1 MKKIV
6 IIGGGLIG
14 SSIAWHLCKLGY
26 KPTILEKDF
35 ILENGASGACEG
47 LMLLQSK
54 KPGIH
59 LDMAIDSINAYEKIK
74 KELSSDIEFEKTG
87 GIVLI
92 HSEREMEI
100 LQEYVGK
107 QKKSGAILQM
117 LSCDEVKKMVP
128 QVAHDIQGGSFS
140 PNDAVINPLSL
151 TNAWHEDIIK
161 RGGEIIQNCE
171 VLNIELDGDEVK
183 KVITSNGKIDVD
195 LVVNASGA
203 YGAQIAKMVNIEIP
217 ITPRKGEIM
226 ITRAK
231 SKPVLKYPLLSATYI
246 AAKYDPEIAKSGTGF
261 AIDQTKHGNILIGS
275 TREFAEFDKS
285 STIKGMNSIAK
296 SITKTLPN
304 LKDIKIIR
312 SFAGLRPYTPDGL
325 PFLGEH
331 KKVKG
336 FIFACGHEGDGV
348 TLGAI
353 TGEII
358 SKIIDNQ
365 DVKYDMNYF
374 DPARFDREDA

>member
-6 IIGGGLIG
+6 VVGGGLIG

-26 KPTILEKDF
+26 KPVVVEKDF

-59 LDMAIDSINAYEKIK
+59 LDMAIDSINAYEKID

-92 HSEREMEI
+92 HSKREMEI
-100 LQEYVGK
+100 LQEYVNK
-107 QKKSGAILQM
+107 QKKSGATLQM
-117 LSCDEVKKMVP
+117 LSCNEVKKMVP
-128 QVAHDIQGGSFS
+128 QVAQDIQGGSFS
-140 PNDAVINPLSL
+140 PNDAVINPLCL
-151 TNAWHEDIIK
+151 THAWHEDIK
-161 RGGEIIQNCE
+161 TRGGEIIQNCE
-171 VLNIELDGDEVK
+171 VLDIELDKNVVK
-183 KVITSNGKIDVD
+183 KVITSNAQIDADIVI
-195 LVVNASGA
+195 NATGA
-203 YGAQIAKMVNIEIP
+203 YGAKIAKMVNLDIP

-226 ITRAK
+226 VTRAK
-231 SKPVLKYPLLSATYI
+231 SEPILKYPLLSATYI

-275 TREFAEFDKS
+275 TREFVEFDKS
-285 STIKGMNSIAK
+285 STMKGMGSIAK
-296 SITKTLPN
+296 SITKTLPY
-304 LKDIKIIR
+304 LKNISIIR

-365 DVKYDMNYF
+365 EIKYDMNYF
-374 DPARFDREDA
+374 DPARFDKE